1 MGPPLFLSG
10 KREHFVNFRHAL
22 ITTGLLLVL
31 FLALYTLNRTTG
43 VLDRVTTNIGLEVT
57 GVVLNP
63 VRQLEATVADLWN
76 GYIDLVHVREENVAL
91 QKRIQVLEAQV
102 LAQSEDMAELRRLRE
117 LLKMPLDVSWTP
129 LGARILA
136 GRIGPNSQLESF
148 TINRGYTT
156 GAAPGTP
163 IVTNQGLIGKV
174 LRAAPHT
181 ATAIL
186 LTHPTSRI
194 AIFTQKSRTPGIL
207 TGLGP
212 NRPMEVRYMDKPR
225 RQIPQGHSCRAHP
238 LHAPLKLKRV
248 HDHTG
253 RAIGRHEPHRGSA
266 AFGAY
271 GHCAPARASLP
282 CARVRGSTP
291 SGLSQNEGRE
301 GRRRKKHALGW
312 GLGHASFAKHLLVAR
327 LPLWRHH
334 PAALRARP

>member
-212 NRPMEVRYMDKPR
+212 NRPMEVRYMDKATKAEPGELLVTSGLDGKYPKG
-225 RQIPQGHSCRAHP
+225 IPVARILSMRPSSSSEFMTILAEP
-238 LHAPLKLKRV
+238 LA
-248 HDHTG
+248 DMSHTEEVLLL
-253 RAIGRHEPHRGSA
+253 EPTGIVRPPEPASP
-266 AFGAY
+266 
-271 GHCAPARASLP
+271 APAFVGPPLP
-282 CARVRGSTP
+282 DFLKTKDEKEGAEKST
-291 SGLSQNEGRE
+291 R
-301 GRRRKKHALGW
+301 
-312 GLGHASFAKHLLVAR
+312 
-327 LPLWRHH
+327 
-334 PAALRARP
+334 

>member
-1 MGPPLFLSG
+1 M
-10 KREHFVNFRHAL
+10 NFRHAL

-212 NRPMEVRYMDKPR
+212 NRPMEVRYMDKATKAEPGELLVTSGLDGKYPKG
-225 RQIPQGHSCRAHP
+225 IPVARI
-238 LHAPLKLKRV
+238 HAPLKLKRV

-282 CARVRGSTP
+282 CTRVRRAAP